1 MSATNNSV
9 DTEAARVAVEDIR
22 VGNGRPRPC
31 RSHSDRRRFN
41 PINITFENA
50 LNNYA
55 NNMPFTGYG
64 DHSFTQLDSSV
75 GSFRFCFN
83 NLNSHMVSA
92 LEEVD
97 LESGQLGATRHNNL
111 SLNMYDRKQCRIC
124 HMNVEDDGD
133 GNNDDESVMEDSG
146 KVMELGCNC
155 KGDMGTAHQRCAVTW
170 FRIKGNR

>member
-31 RSHSDRRRFN
+31 RSHSDCRRFN
-41 PINITFENA
+41 PINITFETA

-55 NNMPFTGYG
+55 NNMPFTGY
-64 DHSFTQLDSSV
+64 
-75 GSFRFCFN
+75 
-83 NLNSHMVSA
+83 
-92 LEEVD
+92 EVD

-124 HMNVEDDGD
+124 HMNVEYDGD
-133 GNNDDESVMEDSG
+133 GNNDDKSVMEDSG
-146 KVMELGCNC
+146 EVMELGCNC
-155 KGDMGTAHQRCAVTW
+155 KGDMGTAHQRCVVTW
-170 FRIKGNR
+170 FRIKGNW